1 MSATVMTPDAEN
13 DQARKSA
20 QMSRRRPSLLQDT
33 TTVFMRELRPV
44 LHNPFSVVFSMIQ
57 PLVFLGLFGPLL
69 SDFPGTGEGS
79 ALQWFVPGIVVMSC
93 LFSGAFTGSNLL
105 FELQTGAHER
115 MLVTP
120 LRRSALLIGRALK
133 EIVPMVMQTVIIVA
147 VCLPFDFELH
157 LAGTVIA
164 VLILAVMT
172 IGIGALSYALALAS
186 KDQDWLFWTVQQTLL
201 FPFLL
206 LAGILLPIDDG
217 PGWLRTL
224 ADINPLTYVVD
235 ASRLLFNGEIASTAV
250 LQGAG
255 AAAFLAALG
264 LLVGIRSMR
273 RSN

>member
-1 MSATVMTPDAEN
+1 MSTTVA
-13 DQARKSA
+13 ARETNTA
-20 QMSRRRPSLLQDT
+20 LTGTAGPNRRRPSLLHDT
-33 TTVFMRELRPV
+33 GTVFVRELLPV
-44 LHNPFSVVFSMIQ
+44 LRNPFSVVFTMVQ

-105 FELQTGAHER
+105 FELQTGSHER

-147 VCLPFDFELH
+147 VCMPFGFELH
-157 LAGTVIA
+157 LAGAALA
-164 VLILAVMT
+164 VLILAVMAV
-172 IGIGALSYALALAS
+172 GIGALSYSLALAS
-186 KDQDWLFWTVQQTLL
+186 KDQDWLFWTIQQTLL

-206 LAGILLPIDDG
+206 LAGILLPLDNG

-224 ADINPLTYVVD
+224 GDINPLTYVVD
-235 ASRLLFNGEIASTAV
+235 ACRLLFNGEIAAAGV

-273 RSN
+273 HST